1 MPRTCTACGH
11 PQRPAIDAALL
22 AGEPFRHIAER
33 FGTSATALTRHK
45 RDHIPAHVATAKDAD
60 QVAGADDLL
69 AQVRSLQRKALDL
82 LVKAEAVGDYRTA
95 LAGVREARACVELL
109 LEVEGELDRR
119 GVTNI
124 IVNPEWVQIR
134 TAILVALQPYPDA
147 AQSVAGRLAVIE
159 GGTSHAA
166 G

>member
-124 IVNPEWVQIR
+124 TISPQWIELRMV
-134 TAILVALQPYPDA
+134 ILAALEPYPEA
-147 AQSVAGRLAVIE
+147 AQAVAGGLRVIE
-159 GGTSHAA
+159 GSADHASA
-166 G
+166 